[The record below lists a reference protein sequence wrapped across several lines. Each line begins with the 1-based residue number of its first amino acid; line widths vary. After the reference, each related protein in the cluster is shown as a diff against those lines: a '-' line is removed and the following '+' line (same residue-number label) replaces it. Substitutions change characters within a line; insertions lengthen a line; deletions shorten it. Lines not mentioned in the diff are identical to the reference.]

1 MIKRILYRFL
11 PVCLL
16 IIGFVGCKDDDAE
29 LALPKTVPLK
39 VEANATSFVMGEK
52 MVLTVKVF
60 DAKNPELVSNEDFD
74 VYLTAK
80 DGEKDVSK
88 TLFKSFPSMVTFPK
102 GEKSMD
108 IELPIIDNG
117 LEPKAKLYVNVISF
131 VRGYTMTD
139 PTVPI
144 VVSDHHYT
152 VVSLKNNSDNTINE
166 GETFTVQAQAPVA
179 VTSDMDI
186 NITIPEDQKRFYESP
201 LPIKLTLKAGA
212 KSGEVTFRTIHN
224 PELTQD
230 EKLTLNFS
238 TVEDVLYPLD
248 NEKIEV
254 TMKEIDVMGTKLLD
268 ERWVYEHPAIPFAS
282 SDNYKAKVDELYG
295 LQSVKMQEMN
305 EHPNADLAAAGWK
318 FYNAWEFHGISVSPP
333 MWSDNNTWNNKVPQF
348 LAARNTVIAQNH
360 AAIINTQFSNITDE
374 GYLRMIQMKVPS
386 TATAPASGARDY
398 GTAAFYACGTGS
410 AWASNNQLILEGC
423 RMEIRA
429 RFRGERN
436 GFNMGMWLISDEAG
450 TQQYY
455 SEIDILENPVGSAA
469 GNKAHQTFHGKPA
482 GATEKSSKTANRE
495 IEMGDWNIYWLEWRS
510 GEELAMGINGEE
522 TVCLKKS
529 EWKEEDWTFTNEKN
543 PKGLKFILT
552 MGAPSPWALG
562 ESNGTTINGVW
573 TANPGWDTGFANF
586 TNYDQDRDNPA
597 IPRMEID
604 WIRTYINKTSKSEY
618 EGGRTR
624 NGNKYY

>member
-1 MIKRILYRFL
+1 MIKKILYTFL
-11 PVCLL
+11 PVYLL
-16 IIGFVGCKDDDAE
+16 TIGFAGCEDDAE
-29 LALPKTVPLK
+29 VALPETVPLI
-39 VEANATSFVMGEK
+39 VEANANSFVMGEK
-52 MVLTVKVF
+52 LTLTVKVN
-60 DAKNPELVSNEDFD
+60 DTKDPERVSNEDFD
-74 VYLTAK
+74 IYLAAK

-88 TLFKSFPSMVTFPK
+88 TAFKYFPSMVTFPK
-102 GEKSMD
+102 GEKSLN
-108 IELPIIDNG
+108 IELPIVESG
-117 LEPKAKLYVNVISF
+117 LGVKEKLYVNVMSF
-131 VRGYTMTD
+131 VRGYIMKN
-139 PTVPI
+139 PTAAI
-144 VVSDHHYT
+144 VIGDHHYT
-152 VVSLKNNSDNTINE
+152 IVSLKNNSDNAINE
-166 GETFTVQAQAPVA
+166 GETFTVQAQVPVA

-186 NITIPEDQKRFYESP
+186 NITIPEEQKIFYAE
-201 LPIKLTLKAGA
+201 PIPNKITVKAGE
-212 KSGEVTFRTIHN
+212 KSGEVAFKTIHN

-230 EKLTLNFS
+230 EKLNLNFE
-238 TVEDVLYPLD
+238 TDVVLYPLD
-248 NEKIEV
+248 KEQIEV
-254 TMKEIDVMGTKLLD
+254 TMKEIDVMKSKLLD

-282 SDNYKAKVDELYG
+282 SGNQAAVDELY
-295 LQSVKMQEMN
+295 SVESELVAESN

-318 FYNAWEFHGISVSPP
+318 FYNAWEFHGIGNSGN
-333 MWSDNNTWNNKVPQF
+333 MWSDNNEWGNKVPQF

-360 AAIINTQFSNITDE
+360 AAVINTQFSNITDE

-386 TATAPASGARDY
+386 TATAPGKGEREY

-436 GFNMGMWLISDEAG
+436 GFNMGMWLISDEAAS
-450 TQQYY
+450 QPYY

-522 TVCLKKS
+522 TVCLRKS
-529 EWKEEDWTFTNEKN
+529 EWKDEDWTFTNVKN

-562 ESNGTTINGVW
+562 EGNGTTVDGVW
-573 TANPGWDTGFANF
+573 SANPGWDTGFANF
-586 TNYDQDRDNPA
+586 TNYDQDRNNPA

-604 WIRTYINKTSKSEY
+604 WIRTYINKAKTEY

-624 NGNKYY
+624 NNNKYY